1 MVVKKNNAIFA
12 PKIELNM
19 NNADFWASV
28 HTIIAEGFTSEGLL
42 KLDSYAEQ
50 FISGR
55 LVYQRFSPQEQHGCA
70 AGGST
75 NVIASLLAGT
85 EAGSDSQDSQALS
98 DYQREC
104 QLGAQQESVIER
116 WAKAVGVWTDGVDE
130 QLPKTLGEQIAEGG
144 EAKVYDHGSTLI
156 KSIGL
161 DYFIQPIFALDR
173 IALHNTYFPET
184 RLTVL
189 GFGRNKNGEFKI
201 IVEQPFIDGQPVCDE
216 EIADYMHQMGFELKN
231 PRNWTY
237 ATPDIYLSDM
247 HDENVIR
254 SNKSNTIFVVDCDI
268 RINTPDLRQGGT
280 RVIFNRVTWH

>member
-1 MVVKKNNAIFA
+1 
-12 PKIELNM
+12 M
-19 NNADFWASV
+19 NNTDFWTSIRL
-28 HTIIAEGFTSEGLL
+28 IIAEGFTSESLL
-42 KLDSYAEQ
+42 KLDFYAEQ

-55 LVYQRFSPQEQHGCA
+55 LVYQRFSPQEQYGCA
-70 AGGST
+70 TGGAT

-85 EAGSDSQDSQALS
+85 ETGTDSSDSPALS

-104 QLGAQQESVIER
+104 QLGAQQESAIER
-116 WAKAVGVWTDGVDE
+116 WAKAAGVWTESVDE
-130 QLPKTLGEQIAEGG
+130 QLPKVLGEHIAEGG
-144 EAKVYDHGSTLI
+144 EAKVYDHGATLI

-189 GFGRNKNGEFKI
+189 GFGRDKKGEFKI
-201 IVEQPFIDGQPVCDE
+201 IVEQPFIDGQPVSDE
-216 EIADYMHQMGFELKN
+216 EIADFMHQMGFELKN

-237 ATPDIYLSDM
+237 TTPEIYLSDM

-254 SNKSNTIFVVDCDI
+254 SKSGTIFVVDCDI
-268 RINTPDLRQGGT
+268 RINTPELRQGGLRMLST
-280 RVIFNRVTWH
+280 EISFE